1 MKYKT
6 LLPCVMSFFTL
17 SLAAQQSGKI
27 SGYAITGPNKGE
39 RGWKQVR
46 MVDMKSGAELRSV
59 YNASEETE
67 ILDYRTGKAVEKKD
81 AANGNSLAKVI
92 TTTNGVTQTYTIA
105 DLEKQAALS
114 PNSNIT
120 VTRDGEKR
128 IIIRDRK
135 EGVNINGNTNTNTNK
150 TQTFTRTVVYM
161 NNTGYDNPFATTSAA
176 AAYDKKHQRLYYTP
190 MGIAELRFIDL
201 KAKKPT
207 VYYFQNEKFGAVE
220 GMHDA
225 GNQITRMVIGADG
238 DGYALSNNAN
248 HLIKFTTGKK
258 PVITDLGALTDD
270 ASNGRFSI
278 HSSGAYGGDMVAGK
292 SGNLYMITASRHVF
306 KINIEEKTALH
317 LGVIKGLPAGF
328 STNGAM
334 VEEGTNIIVA
344 SSDSP
349 EGYYIFDVNTLQ
361 AQKYST
367 EGTVYN
373 ASDLAGSNLLEDKKS
388 KREEKQEV
396 VEEPVTPQEA
406 AKTVTPAAPAITSK
420 AISVYPNPVTNGEVK
435 ISFNTLPAG
444 KYMVQLSDM
453 NGQVITTSDVVV
465 GSKNQV
471 ETLRLPALIS
481 KGSYIIKVQSSGGR
495 EAYTETIIVQ

>member
-6 LLPCVMSFFTL
+6 LLSCVMSFVTL
-17 SLAAQQSGKI
+17 SLAAQQKI

-46 MVDMKSGAELRSV
+46 MVDMKSGAEMKAV
-59 YNASEETE
+59 YTPSEETE
-67 ILDYRTGKAVEKKD
+67 ILDYRTGKAVQKKD
-81 AANGNSLAKVI
+81 PAQGTAKII
-92 TTTNGVTQTYTIA
+92 TTTNGNTQYYTVS
-105 DLEKQAALS
+105 DLEKMA
-114 PNSNIT
+114 PNNPAGNIT
-120 VTRDGEKR
+120 VTRDAER
-128 IIIRDRK
+128 IVIRQK
-135 EGVNINGNTNTNTNK
+135 QETAIAGNTDK
-150 TQTFTRTVVYM
+150 KIAEPKTFTRTIVYKS
-161 NNTGYDNPFATTSAA
+161 GSSYDQPFATTSAA
-176 AAYDKKHQRLYYTP
+176 AAYDKKHDRLYYTP
-190 MGIAELRFIDL
+190 MGIPELRFIDL

-207 VYYFQNEKFGAVE
+207 VYYFQNETFGAVE

-225 GNQITRMVIGADG
+225 GNQVTRMVIGADG
-238 DGYALSNNAN
+238 NGYAISNNAN

-258 PVITDLGALTDD
+258 PVITDLGAIADD

-278 HSSGAYGGDMVAGK
+278 HSSGAYGGDVVAGK
-292 SGNLYMITASRHVF
+292 SGSLYLLTASRHVF
-306 KINIEEKTALH
+306 KIDIEQKTALH

-334 VEEGTNIIVA
+334 VEEGMNIIVA

-349 EGYYIFDVNTLQ
+349 EGYFIVDVNTLQ

-367 EGTVYN
+367 GGQVYN

-388 KREEKQEV
+388 KKEQKEEV
-396 VEEPVTPQEA
+396 VEQPVTPAQES
-406 AKTVTPAAPAITSK
+406 KTVTPPAPLVSSK
-420 AISVYPNPVTNGEVK
+420 AINVYPNPVTNGEVK

-444 KYMVQLSDM
+444 RYMIQLTDL

-481 KGSYIIKVQSSGGR
+481 KGSYLVKVQASGGR